1 MAIMYCFNFFC
12 FVVYLKSFASSKTR
26 AEFDL
31 SGKHFSDLNIS
42 TCLALTFHQGTF
54 SEPT

>member
-1 MAIMYCFNFFC
+1 MYCFNFFVLL
-12 FVVYLKSFASSKTR
+12 FFVYLKSFASSKTR